1 MSLELTWEH
10 YIVIMIVLD
19 AIIATLIPPYMTWRR
34 AQTKVNDIADQFGIP
49 IAKKAFAAIKPDIEK
64 SVEGILLKF
73 SNTIESKVNTNIT
86 NVINNDVKHMIQDAN
101 EDFKRTIQAEMDQ
114 LVADIPARNDFETL
128 VSTLR
133 GVISATGVKGKAA
146 KAQERQ
152 AALAY
157 IQAKAPDK
165 VKSLNSI
172 MMAKKLGAVGQ
183 SEVDT
188 YLQMLCAQIQQKEAN
203 YQPTEEVQVLQG
215 TTPEKV
221 ASGEM
226 QATPQSGDLAGV
238 ENAQAK
244 ELVENI
250 IGDDAIKVIENL
262 NNPIITEGEK
272 NGKAKKK
279 K

>member
-1 MSLELTWEH
+1 
-10 YIVIMIVLD
+10 MIVLD
-19 AIIATLIPPYMTWRR
+19 AFIAMLIPPYMTWRR
-34 AQTKVNDIADQFGIP
+34 AIVKRAEISRLFGVP
-49 IAKKAFAAIKPDIEK
+49 IAKSAYSAIRKKAKKDIKDVLAE
-64 SVEGILLKF
+64 F
-73 SNTIESKVNTNIT
+73 SNTIETRVNTNIT

-101 EDFKRTIQAEMDQ
+101 ADFKRTIQAEMDQ

-165 VKSLNSI
+165 VKNLNSI

-183 SEVDT
+183 SEVDQ
-188 YLQMLCAQIQQKEAN
+188 YLQLLCSQIQQTEASTGS
-203 YQPTEEVQVLQG
+203 TEEMQVLSRSTQ
-215 TTPEKV
+215 EKV

-226 QATPQSGDLAGV
+226 QATPQSGDVAGV
-238 ENAQAK
+238 EQTNAK
-244 ELVENI
+244 ELAEGI
-250 IGDDAIKVIENL
+250 IGKDVIKVIENL
-262 NNPIITEGEK
+262 NKPIQTEGEE
-272 NGKAKKK
+272 NGKKEKKK
-279 K
+279 